1 MNASLTVVSMDNTS
15 DTQLN
20 LGTESILSPV

>member
-15 DTQLN
+15 DTQSN
-20 LGTESILSPV
+20 LGIESILSPV